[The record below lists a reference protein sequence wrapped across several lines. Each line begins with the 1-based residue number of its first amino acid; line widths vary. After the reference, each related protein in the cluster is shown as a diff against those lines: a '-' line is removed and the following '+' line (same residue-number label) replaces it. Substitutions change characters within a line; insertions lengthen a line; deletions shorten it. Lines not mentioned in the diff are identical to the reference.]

1 MDFFKNVKLTQK
13 ISLLSISFLIF
24 LTIIGVTSV
33 KQLTVLNNKI
43 MELNEQRVAPIIKLE
58 NIKSDIE
65 YIRYE
70 GNSLM
75 DASDEDEKKTIKD
88 AIATKV
94 TDIDEALLEYK
105 DDEDFS
111 SLFSNYDAFIA
122 AKDTFVESAEQRGL
136 IQQNGA
142 RLEGLIPPESQDG
155 NGAGGIPNNM
165 QAFDETKIALVESFD
180 EVINN
185 HVLEAQN
192 TYQDSKDDYKKT
204 VMILI
209 SIVVICIVIS
219 LLLSI
224 VIIRSIIVP
233 VKKVTGKL
241 KEVSESNGDLT
252 QRINYESKDEIG
264 QLSKSFD
271 LFMDKLQSII
281 REVASSAEVIE
292 SSSGQ
297 LSKATA
303 ITTESLEEISKTV
316 VDISGGAS
324 DGAASAEETTAGLS
338 EAARFS
344 EAASDASRK
353 TAYNSKKVK
362 ESAEDGAN
370 KIDEI
375 VSSITNIA
383 SSSKEVSVIINEL
396 DYSSRKIGDII
407 KIITSISEQTNLL
420 ALNAAIEAARAG
432 EAGKGF
438 NVVSDEIRKLA
449 DESSKAARDIYELVK
464 ENQLKSA
471 SAVTSVNQVEEK
483 VAKGVEKASEVGES
497 IQDIIKNVK
506 EIVVEIEQIDK
517 ANVKQV
523 ESTKEIEQAIN
534 NIALSSNEIA
544 SGTENIS
551 SSIEEQLKTMNG
563 IEKTTE
569 DLLEMSRRLSK
580 ITSGFKV

>member
-75 DASDEDEKKTIKD
+75 DASDDDEKKTIKD

-94 TDIDEALLEYK
+94 SDIDEALLDYK

-122 AKDTFVESAEQRGL
+122 AKDTFVENAEQRGL

-142 RLEGLIPPESQDG
+142 HLEGQIPPESQDG
-155 NGAGGIPNNM
+155 AGGAPNNM
-165 QAFDETKIALVESFD
+165 QAFDEAKIALVESFD

-192 TYQDSKDDYKKT
+192 TYQDSKADYKKT

-281 REVASSAEVIE
+281 KEVASSAEVIE

-316 VDISGGAS
+316 VDISGGAA

-464 ENQLKSA
+464 DNQLKSA

-497 IQDIIKNVK
+497 IQNIIKNVN

-517 ANVKQV
+517 ANVQQV

-563 IEKTTE
+563 IEETTE

>member
-75 DASDEDEKKTIKD
+75 DASDDDEKKTIKD

-94 TDIDEALLEYK
+94 SDIDEALLEYK

-122 AKDTFVESAEQRGL
+122 AKDTFVENAEQRGL

-142 RLEGLIPPESQDG
+142 HLEGQIPPESQDG
-155 NGAGGIPNNM
+155 AGGAPNNM
-165 QAFDETKIALVESFD
+165 QAFDEAKIALVESFD

-192 TYQDSKDDYKKT
+192 TYQDSKADYKKT

-281 REVASSAEVIE
+281 KEVASSAEVIE

-316 VDISGGAS
+316 VDISGGAA

-464 ENQLKSA
+464 DNQLKSA
-471 SAVTSVNQVEEK
+471 SAVTSVNQVEER

-497 IQDIIKNVK
+497 IQNIIKNVN

-517 ANVKQV
+517 ANVQQV

>member
-75 DASDEDEKKTIKD
+75 DASDDDEKKTIKD

-94 TDIDEALLEYK
+94 SDIDEALLEYK

-122 AKDTFVESAEQRGL
+122 AKDTFVENAEQRGL

-142 RLEGLIPPESQDG
+142 HLEGQNPPESQDG
-155 NGAGGIPNNM
+155 AGGVPNNM
-165 QAFDETKIALVESFD
+165 QAFDEAKIALVESFD

-192 TYQDSKDDYKKT
+192 TYQDSKADYRKT

-233 VKKVTGKL
+233 VKEVTGKL

-281 REVASSAEVIE
+281 KEVASSAEVIE

-464 ENQLKSA
+464 DNQLKSA
-471 SAVTSVNQVEEK
+471 SAVTSVNQVEER

-497 IQDIIKNVK
+497 IQNIIKNVN

-517 ANVKQV
+517 ANVQQV

>member
-75 DASDEDEKKTIKD
+75 DASDDDEKKTIKD
-88 AIATKV
+88 AISTKV
-94 TDIDEALLEYK
+94 SDIDEALLEYK

-122 AKDTFVESAEQRGL
+122 AKDTFVENAEQRGL
-136 IQQNGA
+136 IQQNGSH
-142 RLEGLIPPESQDG
+142 LEGQIPPESQDG
-155 NGAGGIPNNM
+155 AGGAPNNM
-165 QAFDETKIALVESFD
+165 QAFDEAKIALVESFD

-192 TYQDSKDDYKKT
+192 TYQDSKADYKKT

-209 SIVVICIVIS
+209 SVVVICIVIS
-219 LLLSI
+219 ILLSI

-281 REVASSAEVIE
+281 KEVASSAEVIE

-407 KIITSISEQTNLL
+407 KIITSISKQTNLL

-464 ENQLKSA
+464 DNQLKSA
-471 SAVTSVNQVEEK
+471 SAVTSVSQVEEK

-497 IQDIIKNVK
+497 IQNIIKNVN

-517 ANVKQV
+517 ANVQQV
-523 ESTKEIEQAIN
+523 ESAKEIEQAIN

>member
-75 DASDEDEKKTIKD
+75 DTSDDDEKKTIKD

-94 TDIDEALLEYK
+94 SDIDKDLLEYK

-122 AKDTFVESAEQRGL
+122 AKDTFVENAEQHGL

-142 RLEGLIPPESQDG
+142 HLEGQIPPESQDG
-155 NGAGGIPNNM
+155 TGGAPNNM
-165 QAFDETKIALVESFD
+165 QAFDEAKIALVESFD

-192 TYQDSKDDYKKT
+192 TYQDSKADYRKT

-281 REVASSAEVIE
+281 KEVASSAEVIE

-497 IQDIIKNVK
+497 IQNIIKNVK

-517 ANVKQV
+517 ANVQQV

>member
-75 DASDEDEKKTIKD
+75 DASGDDEKKTIKD
-88 AIATKV
+88 AIETKV
-94 TDIDEALLEYK
+94 SDIDEALLEYK

-122 AKDTFVESAEQRGL
+122 AKDTFVENAEQRGL

-142 RLEGLIPPESQDG
+142 HLEGQIPPESQDG
-155 NGAGGIPNNM
+155 NGAIGAPNNM
-165 QAFDETKIALVESFD
+165 QAFDEAKIALVESFD

-192 TYQDSKDDYKKT
+192 TYQDSKADYKKT

-233 VKKVTGKL
+233 VNKVTGKL

-281 REVASSAEVIE
+281 KEVASSAEVIE

-483 VAKGVEKASEVGES
+483 VEKGVEKASEVGES
-497 IQDIIKNVK
+497 IQNIIKNVK

-517 ANVKQV
+517 ANVQQV

>member
-75 DASDEDEKKTIKD
+75 DASDDDEKKTIKD

-94 TDIDEALLEYK
+94 SDIDEALLEYK

-122 AKDTFVESAEQRGL
+122 AKDTFVENAEQRGL
-136 IQQNGA
+136 IQQNGSH
-142 RLEGLIPPESQDG
+142 LEGQIPPESQDG
-155 NGAGGIPNNM
+155 AGGAPNNM
-165 QAFDETKIALVESFD
+165 QAFDEAKIALVESFD

-192 TYQDSKDDYKKT
+192 TYQDSKADYKKT

-252 QRINYESKDEIG
+252 QRINYQSKDEIG

-281 REVASSAEVIE
+281 KEVASSAEVIE

-464 ENQLKSA
+464 DNQLKSA

-497 IQDIIKNVK
+497 IQNIIKNVK

-517 ANVKQV
+517 ANVQQV
-523 ESTKEIEQAIN
+523 ESAKEIEQAIN

>member
-75 DASDEDEKKTIKD
+75 DASDDDEKKTIKD

-94 TDIDEALLEYK
+94 SDIDEALLEYK

-122 AKDTFVESAEQRGL
+122 AKDTFVENAEQRGL

-142 RLEGLIPPESQDG
+142 HLEGQIPPESQDG
-155 NGAGGIPNNM
+155 AGGAPNNM
-165 QAFDETKIALVESFD
+165 QAFDEAKIALVESFD

-192 TYQDSKDDYKKT
+192 TYQDSKADYKKT

-281 REVASSAEVIE
+281 KEVASSAEVIE

-464 ENQLKSA
+464 DNQLKSA
-471 SAVTSVNQVEEK
+471 SAVTSVNQVEER

-497 IQDIIKNVK
+497 IQNIIKNVN

-517 ANVKQV
+517 ANVQQV

-544 SGTENIS
+544 SGTENMS

>member
-75 DASDEDEKKTIKD
+75 DASDDDEKKTIKD

-94 TDIDEALLEYK
+94 SDIDEALLEYK

-122 AKDTFVESAEQRGL
+122 AKDTFVENAEQRGL

-142 RLEGLIPPESQDG
+142 HLEGQIPPESQDG
-155 NGAGGIPNNM
+155 AGGAPNNM
-165 QAFDETKIALVESFD
+165 QAFDEAKIALVESFD

-192 TYQDSKDDYKKT
+192 TYQDSKADYKKT

-224 VIIRSIIVP
+224 VIIRLIIVP

-281 REVASSAEVIE
+281 KEVASSAEVIE

-464 ENQLKSA
+464 DNQLKSA
-471 SAVTSVNQVEEK
+471 SAVTSVNQVEER

-497 IQDIIKNVK
+497 IQNIIKNVN

-517 ANVKQV
+517 ANVQQV

>member
-75 DASDEDEKKTIKD
+75 DASDDDEKKTIKD

-94 TDIDEALLEYK
+94 SDIDEALLEYK

-122 AKDTFVESAEQRGL
+122 AKDTFVENAEQRGL

-142 RLEGLIPPESQDG
+142 HLEGQIPPESQDG
-155 NGAGGIPNNM
+155 AGGAPNNM
-165 QAFDETKIALVESFD
+165 QAFDEAKIAIVESFD

-192 TYQDSKDDYKKT
+192 TYQDSKADYKKT

-281 REVASSAEVIE
+281 KEVASSAEVIE

-464 ENQLKSA
+464 DNQLKSA
-471 SAVTSVNQVEEK
+471 SAVTSVNQVEER

-497 IQDIIKNVK
+497 IQNIIKNVN

-517 ANVKQV
+517 ANVQQV

>member
-75 DASDEDEKKTIKD
+75 DASDDDEKKTIKD

-94 TDIDEALLEYK
+94 SDIDEALLEYK

-122 AKDTFVESAEQRGL
+122 AKDTFVENAEQRGL
-136 IQQNGA
+136 IQQNGSH
-142 RLEGLIPPESQDG
+142 LEGQIPPESQDG
-155 NGAGGIPNNM
+155 AGGAPNNM
-165 QAFDETKIALVESFD
+165 QAFDEAKIALVESFD

-192 TYQDSKDDYKKT
+192 TYQDSKADYKKT

-281 REVASSAEVIE
+281 KEVASSAEVIE

-464 ENQLKSA
+464 DNQLKSA
-471 SAVTSVNQVEEK
+471 SAVTSVNQVEER

-497 IQDIIKNVK
+497 IQNIIKNVN

-517 ANVKQV
+517 ANVQQV

>member
-75 DASDEDEKKTIKD
+75 DASDDDEKKTIKD
-88 AIATKV
+88 AISTKV
-94 TDIDEALLEYK
+94 SDIDEALLEYK

-122 AKDTFVESAEQRGL
+122 AKDTFVENAEQRGL
-136 IQQNGA
+136 IQQNGSH
-142 RLEGLIPPESQDG
+142 LEGQIPPESQDG
-155 NGAGGIPNNM
+155 AGGAPNNM
-165 QAFDETKIALVESFD
+165 QAFDEAKIALVESFD

-192 TYQDSKDDYKKT
+192 TYQDSKADYKKT

-281 REVASSAEVIE
+281 KEVASSAEVIE

-316 VDISGGAS
+316 VDISGGAA

-464 ENQLKSA
+464 DNQLKSA
-471 SAVTSVNQVEEK
+471 SAVTSVNQVEER

-497 IQDIIKNVK
+497 IQNIIKNVN

-517 ANVKQV
+517 ANVQQV

>member
-75 DASDEDEKKTIKD
+75 DASDDDEKKTIKD

-94 TDIDEALLEYK
+94 SDIDEALLEYK

-111 SLFSNYDAFIA
+111 SLFSNYDEFIA
-122 AKDTFVESAEQRGL
+122 AKDTFVENAEQRGL
-136 IQQNGA
+136 IQQNGSH
-142 RLEGLIPPESQDG
+142 LEGQIPPESQDG
-155 NGAGGIPNNM
+155 AGGAPNNM
-165 QAFDETKIALVESFD
+165 QAFDEAKIALVESFD

-192 TYQDSKDDYKKT
+192 TYQDSKADYKKT

-281 REVASSAEVIE
+281 KEVASSAEVIE

-316 VDISGGAS
+316 VDISGGAA

-464 ENQLKSA
+464 DNQLKSA
-471 SAVTSVNQVEEK
+471 SAVTSVNQVEER

-497 IQDIIKNVK
+497 IQNIIKNVN

-517 ANVKQV
+517 ANVQQV

>member
-75 DASDEDEKKTIKD
+75 DASDDDEKKTIKD

-94 TDIDEALLEYK
+94 SDIDEALLEYK

-122 AKDTFVESAEQRGL
+122 AKDTFVENAEQRGL
-136 IQQNGA
+136 IQQNGSH
-142 RLEGLIPPESQDG
+142 LEGQIPPESQDG
-155 NGAGGIPNNM
+155 AGGAPNNM
-165 QAFDETKIALVESFD
+165 QAFDEAKIALVESFD

-192 TYQDSKDDYKKT
+192 TYQDSKADYKKT

-252 QRINYESKDEIG
+252 QRINYQSKDEIG

-281 REVASSAEVIE
+281 KEVASSAEVIE

-497 IQDIIKNVK
+497 IQNIIKNVK

-517 ANVKQV
+517 ANVQQV
-523 ESTKEIEQAIN
+523 ESAKEIEQAIN

>member
-75 DASDEDEKKTIKD
+75 DASDDDEKKTIKD

-94 TDIDEALLEYK
+94 SDIDEALLEYK

-122 AKDTFVESAEQRGL
+122 AKDTFVENAEQRGL
-136 IQQNGA
+136 IQQNGSH
-142 RLEGLIPPESQDG
+142 LEGQIPPESQDG
-155 NGAGGIPNNM
+155 AGGAPNNM
-165 QAFDETKIALVESFD
+165 QAFDEAKIALVESFD

-192 TYQDSKDDYKKT
+192 TYQDSKADYKKT

-281 REVASSAEVIE
+281 KEVASSAEVIE

-316 VDISGGAS
+316 VDISGGAA

-464 ENQLKSA
+464 DNQLKSA

-497 IQDIIKNVK
+497 IQNIIKNVN

-517 ANVKQV
+517 ANVQQV

-563 IEKTTE
+563 IEETTE

>member
-58 NIKSDIE
+58 DIKSDIE

-75 DASDEDEKKTIKD
+75 DASDDDEKKTIKD

-94 TDIDEALLEYK
+94 SDIDEALLEYK

-122 AKDTFVESAEQRGL
+122 AKDTFVENAEQRGL

-142 RLEGLIPPESQDG
+142 HLEGQIPPESQDG
-155 NGAGGIPNNM
+155 AGGAPNNM
-165 QAFDETKIALVESFD
+165 QAFDEAKIALVESFD

-192 TYQDSKDDYKKT
+192 TYQDSKADYKKT

-281 REVASSAEVIE
+281 KEVASSAEVIE

-316 VDISGGAS
+316 VDISGGAA

-383 SSSKEVSVIINEL
+383 SSSKEVSMIINEL

-464 ENQLKSA
+464 DNQLKSA
-471 SAVTSVNQVEEK
+471 SAVTSVNQVEER

-497 IQDIIKNVK
+497 IQNIIKNVN

-517 ANVKQV
+517 ANVQQV

>member
-75 DASDEDEKKTIKD
+75 DASDDDEKKTIKD

-94 TDIDEALLEYK
+94 SDIDEALLEYK

-122 AKDTFVESAEQRGL
+122 AKDTFVENAEQRGL
-136 IQQNGA
+136 IQQNGSH
-142 RLEGLIPPESQDG
+142 LEGQIPPESQDG
-155 NGAGGIPNNM
+155 AGGAPNNM
-165 QAFDETKIALVESFD
+165 QAFDEAKIALVESFD

-192 TYQDSKDDYKKT
+192 TYQDSKADYKKT

-281 REVASSAEVIE
+281 KEVASSAEVIE

-438 NVVSDEIRKLA
+438 NVVSDEISKLA

-464 ENQLKSA
+464 DNQLKSA
-471 SAVTSVNQVEEK
+471 SAVTSVNQVEER

-497 IQDIIKNVK
+497 IQNIIKNVN

-517 ANVKQV
+517 ANVQQV

>member
-75 DASDEDEKKTIKD
+75 DASDDDEKKTIKD

-94 TDIDEALLEYK
+94 SDIDEALLEYK

-122 AKDTFVESAEQRGL
+122 AKDTFVENAEQRGL

-142 RLEGLIPPESQDG
+142 HLEGQIPPESQDG
-155 NGAGGIPNNM
+155 AGGAPNNM
-165 QAFDETKIALVESFD
+165 QAFDEAKIALVESFD

-192 TYQDSKDDYKKT
+192 TYQDSKADYKKT

-281 REVASSAEVIE
+281 KEVASSAEVIE

-316 VDISGGAS
+316 VDISGGAA

-464 ENQLKSA
+464 DNQLKSA
-471 SAVTSVNQVEEK
+471 SAVTSVNQVEER

-497 IQDIIKNVK
+497 IQNIIKNVN
-506 EIVVEIEQIDK
+506 EIVVEIDQIDK
-517 ANVKQV
+517 ANVQQV

>member
-75 DASDEDEKKTIKD
+75 DASDDDEKKTIKD

-94 TDIDEALLEYK
+94 SDIDEALLEYK

-122 AKDTFVESAEQRGL
+122 AKDTFVENAEQRGL

-142 RLEGLIPPESQDG
+142 HLEGQIPPESQDG
-155 NGAGGIPNNM
+155 AGGAPNNM
-165 QAFDETKIALVESFD
+165 QAFDEAKIALVESFD

-192 TYQDSKDDYKKT
+192 TYQDSKADYRKT

-281 REVASSAEVIE
+281 KEVASSAEVIE

-316 VDISGGAS
+316 VDISGGAA

-464 ENQLKSA
+464 DNQLKSA
-471 SAVTSVNQVEEK
+471 SAVTSVNQVEER

-497 IQDIIKNVK
+497 IQNIIKNVN

-517 ANVKQV
+517 ANVQQV